1 MAGSGGPA
9 PDEPLVVAVRIG
21 DPVLVERVA
30 ALLGGVPGLR
40 LATDGE
46 PADLLL
52 AAPCAEAVRD
62 GDAGLTAREA
72 EVLALLAEGASN
84 KAIARRL
91 GISVHTAKF
100 HVGQLLDKLDA
111 PGRAG
116 AVAHAARRGVLHL

>member
-1 MAGSGGPA
+1 M
-9 PDEPLVVAVRIG
+9 VAVRVG
-21 DPVLVERVA
+21 DPLLVERVA
-30 ALLGGVPGLR
+30 ALLADVPGLR
-40 LATDGE
+40 LATGSE
-46 PADLLL
+46 PADLVLS
-52 AAPCAEAVRD
+52 AACAEPPGE

-116 AVAHAARRGVLHL
+116 AVAHAARRGGIQL

>member
-1 MAGSGGPA
+1 MAGPGGPA
-9 PDEPLVVAVRIG
+9 PDDLLVVAVRIG
-21 DPVLVERVA
+21 DPALVERVA
-30 ALLGGVPGLR
+30 ALLADVPGLR
-40 LATDGE
+40 LAIGSE

-52 AAPCAEAVRD
+52 SAACAEPPGE

-116 AVAHAARRGVLHL
+116 AVAHAARRGVIQL

>member
-1 MAGSGGPA
+1 MIA
-9 PDEPLVVAVRIG
+9 LRIG
-21 DPVLVERVA
+21 DPLLIERVA
-30 ALLGGVPGLR
+30 ALLADVPGLR
-40 LATDGE
+40 LAIGSE

-52 AAPCAEAVRD
+52 SAACAELPGE

-116 AVAHAARRGVLHL
+116 AVAHAARRGVIQL